1 MNVTGLWSDNFCRFA
16 SSSHWSLCDLTV
28 FHSSTY
34 FQHHFVRASDLLLW
48 FLRFRKPGRVS
59 KHICH
64 NTWCAKEW
72 RSLWNEIAL
81 HSCQAGK
88 HATLARSLP
97 NSPFVMIALVADG
110 TLNCERNTKQR
121 KMITFGSPLEELKTE
136 ASVWHFIYFHITKIF
151 WLSNQGPNSTWPE
164 DTVWINHQERKLHP
178 PSQRKETHY
187 VGWQLQK

>member
-1 MNVTGLWSDNFCRFA
+1 MWLDSISCVNLFPASFCQSFRSSVVVSEA
-16 SSSHWSLCDLTV
+16 SETRPS
-28 FHSSTY
+28 
-34 FQHHFVRASDLLLW
+34 FQTHLSQHMVCKRMTLS
-48 FLRFRKPGRVS
+48 
-59 KHICH
+59 
-64 NTWCAKEW
+64 
-72 RSLWNEIAL
+72 L

-110 TLNCERNTKQR
+110 TLNCERKTKQR

-136 ASVWHFIYFHITKIF
+136 ATVWHFTYFHITKIF

-178 PSQRKETHY
+178 PSQRKDIP
-187 VGWQLQK
+187 